1 MLGIAR
7 PFTAAKLDFSQVL
20 MDKFDPKVEVSK
32 DVCLCLSQK
41 LRSKLIPLASEF
53 TNWSQLEYFAINGLN
68 LGAERFERLVDLVRR
83 KSLMLDQSHHC
94 FPELSLQLTPLLF
107 QTFQS
112 CGIFH
117 NQSNASDQR
126 PRYSGREPTVTRSAA
141 SRCWASI
148 SMAHFT
154 RVIRALTS
162 GNLSSNVYQGIGIG
176 FAFGWNIAS
185 QRYFTYQKQNG

>member
-1 MLGIAR
+1 MSA
-7 PFTAAKLDFSQVL
+7 FVF
-20 MDKFDPKVEVSK
+20 PK
-32 DVCLCLSQK
+32 K

-68 LGAERFERLVDLVRR
+68 LGAERFERLVDLVRW

-117 NQSNASDQR
+117 NQSNVRGEMRVRATMLAERHSR
-126 PRYSGREPTVTRSAA
+126 PRG
-141 SRCWASI
+141 
-148 SMAHFT
+148 
-154 RVIRALTS
+154 
-162 GNLSSNVYQGIGIG
+162 
-176 FAFGWNIAS
+176 
-185 QRYFTYQKQNG
+185 

>member
-117 NQSNASDQR
+117 NQSNVVLCGRPERDVAKPQR
-126 PRYSGREPTVTRSAA
+126 WRPVRTSYGLGSMFPPKHRAPRMKRHCQYRN
-141 SRCWASI
+141 
-148 SMAHFT
+148 
-154 RVIRALTS
+154 RVIRA
-162 GNLSSNVYQGIGIG
+162 
-176 FAFGWNIAS
+176 
-185 QRYFTYQKQNG
+185 